1 MQYCAE
7 MLTDVIDWII
17 MYEHDILA
25 HLGENYR
32 SKTLHEWD
40 NGRRRIIAPEEV
52 ITEWLALRNDAQK
65 FVEGLHT

>member
-1 MQYCAE
+1 

-17 MYEHDILA
+17 MYEQDILV

-32 SKTLHEWD
+32 SETLHEWD

-52 ITEWLALRNDAQK
+52 ITEWLELRNDAQK
-65 FVEGLHT
+65 FVEGLQT